1 MTPTNTTASS
11 YSAKATPEEYFDALM
26 ETIEPDLTS
35 ENAPFLETR
44 YAGETQEQR
53 AKRMD
58 RYKAALVVCDE
69 LIRQLGEA
77 TKEYELA
84 ARAAVLPAA

>member
-1 MTPTNTTASS
+1 MTPTNTTTST
-11 YSAKATPEEYFDALM
+11 YLAKPTPEEFFDSLM

-44 YAGETQEQR
+44 YAGESQEQR
-53 AKRMD
+53 AKRID
-58 RYKAALVVCDE
+58 RYKAALEVCNE
-69 LIRQLGEA
+69 LISQLGDA

-84 ARAAVLPAA
+84 ARAAILPAA